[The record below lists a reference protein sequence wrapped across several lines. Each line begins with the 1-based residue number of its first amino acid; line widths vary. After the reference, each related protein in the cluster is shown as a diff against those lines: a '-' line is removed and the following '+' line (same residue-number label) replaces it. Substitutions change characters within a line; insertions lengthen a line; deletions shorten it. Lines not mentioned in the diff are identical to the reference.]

1 MAAAQVVLPDR
12 PVIARGDAGAD
23 DGRDLRILCVTGG
36 DGDAE
41 LAVAALGR
49 AHFRVHRCET
59 LADLALEM
67 GRGAGVAVLGDA
79 ALADPDLS
87 RVLAVLRAQPAWS
100 DVPVL
105 VLARGGESGGA
116 APSGPTVDALG
127 NVTLLERPVR
137 VVTLRSAVQSG
148 LRARRRQYEVRDHL
162 AARKRAEVEREQL
175 LALER
180 AARAEV
186 EAANRAKDEFLA
198 VLSHELRTPLQP
210 ILGWVKLLR
219 QQRLDERMT
228 ARAHETIERNA
239 RTQAQIIEDLLDI
252 SRIVAGKLHV
262 ELRPIGLAAVIDAA
276 IDAVREAAEAK
287 SIRLAATVDP
297 RGAEIS
303 GDANRIQQ
311 VVWNLVSNAVAFTP
325 HGGRVDVSLTRE
337 AGQAVI
343 AVRDTGYGIAP
354 HFLPHMFQR
363 FRQADST
370 STRRH
375 GGLGLGLAI
384 VRHLVE
390 LHHGTVKAESPGEG
404 LGAAFPVTLPL
415 LESDAAGVSATVAHV
430 REDPV
435 VGPVL
440 AGICVLVV
448 DDDADTCD
456 LLTTV
461 LGHYG
466 AEVTAASSVPE
477 ALAAVERRWPE
488 VLVSDIA
495 MPGEDGYALV
505 RRVRAL
511 ERERG
516 RRLPALALTAHARAS
531 DTEQAYLAG
540 FEAHVPKPVEPA
552 ALARIIARL
561 ARTHPAA

>member
-1 MAAAQVVLPDR
+1 VSDPLDV
-12 PVIARGDAGAD
+12 GAD
-23 DGRDLRILCVTGG
+23 EQRDLRILCLTPTGR
-36 DGDAE
+36 DAE
-41 LAVAALGR
+41 LATAALTQ
-49 AHFRVHRCET
+49 AHLEAHPCED
-59 LADLALEM
+59 LADLARELD
-67 GRGAGVAVLGDA
+67 RGAGAVLVADE
-79 ALADPDLS
+79 ALTGPDLWK
-87 RVLAVLRAQPAWS
+87 LLDVLRAQPPWS

-105 VLARGGESGGA
+105 VLTLGGSASQNTLA
-116 APSGPTVDALG
+116 ASDSADPLG

-137 VVTLRSAVQSG
+137 VVTLLSAVHSAV
-148 LRARRRQYEVRDHL
+148 RARRRQYEVRDHL
-162 AARKRAEVEREQL
+162 AARKRAEAEREQL
-175 LALER
+175 LTLER

-219 QQRLDERMT
+219 QQRLDERMIE
-228 ARAHETIERNA
+228 RAHETIERNA
-239 RTQAQIIEDLLDI
+239 RAQAQIIEDLLDI

-262 ELRPIGLAAVIDAA
+262 DMRPVSLAPVVEAAV
-276 IDAVREAAEAK
+276 DAVRATADAK
-287 SIRLAATVDP
+287 SIRLVTMIESHD
-297 RGAEIS
+297 AEIS
-303 GDANRIQQ
+303 GDANRMQQ

-325 HGGRVDVSLTRE
+325 EGGRVDVSLRRDGE
-337 AGQAVI
+337 RAVI
-343 AVRDTGYGIAP
+343 AVRDTGDGIAP
-354 HFLPHMFQR
+354 HFLPHIFQR

-390 LHHGTVKAESPGEG
+390 LHHGTVKAESGGPGC
-404 LGAAFPVTLPL
+404 GATFTVTLPL
-415 LESDAAGVSATVAHV
+415 LVQHGVRSASRVAHAG
-430 REDPV
+430 DDAIPGS
-435 VGPVL
+435 GPVL
-440 AGICVLVV
+440 QGIRVLVV
-448 DDDADTCD
+448 DDDADTCE

-466 AEVTAASSVPE
+466 AEVTAASSVIE
-477 ALAAVERRWPE
+477 ALAAVERTWPE

-505 RRVRAL
+505 RRVRVL
-511 ERERG
+511 ERQRG
-516 RRLPALALTAHARAS
+516 QRLPALALTAHARAS

-561 ARTHPAA
+561 ARSQSAA

>member
-1 MAAAQVVLPDR
+1 LIERTDVHPDDSRDLGILCLTPTGRDAEFAAAALTQAHFHVHRCDTLTELAR
-12 PVIARGDAGAD
+12 EIARGVGTVLVAD
-23 DGRDLRILCVTGG
+23 
-36 DGDAE
+36 E
-41 LAVAALGR
+41 ALVG
-49 AHFRVHRCET
+49 
-59 LADLALEM
+59 
-67 GRGAGVAVLGDA
+67 
-79 ALADPDLS
+79 PDLW
-87 RVLAVLRAQPAWS
+87 RVIDVLRAQPAWS

-105 VLARGGESGGA
+105 VLTRGGDTAQA
-116 APSGPTVDALG
+116 APATLNSVDSLG

-137 VVTLRSAVQSG
+137 IVTLLSAVHSAV
-148 LRARRRQYEVRDHL
+148 RARRRQYEVRDHL
-162 AARKRAEVEREQL
+162 AARKRAEAEREQL

-219 QQRLDERMT
+219 QQRLDDRMM
-228 ARAHETIERNA
+228 ARAHDTIERNA
-239 RTQAQIIEDLLDI
+239 RAQAQIIEDLLDI

-262 ELRPIGLAAVIDAA
+262 ELRPIILAPVIDAA
-276 IDAVREAAEAK
+276 VEAVRAVAEAK
-287 SIRLAATVDP
+287 SIRIVTTVDR
-297 RGAEIS
+297 RGAEIN
-303 GDANRIQQ
+303 GDANRMQQ
-311 VVWNLVSNAVAFTP
+311 VVWNLVSNALAFTP
-325 HGGRVDVSLTRE
+325 EGGRIDVSLTQD
-337 AGQAVI
+337 AGRAVI
-343 AVRDTGYGIAP
+343 AVRDTGRGIAP
-354 HFLPHMFQR
+354 QFLPQMFQR

-370 STRRH
+370 STRSH

-390 LHHGTVKAESPGEG
+390 IHHGTVKAESPGEG
-404 LGAAFPVTLPL
+404 LGAVFTVTLPL
-415 LESDAAGVSATVAHV
+415 LVDHAASPPAHV
-430 REDPV
+430 AQVAEEV
-435 VGPVL
+435 VPATGHVL
-440 AGICVLVV
+440 QGIRVLVV
-448 DDDADTCD
+448 DDDADTCE

-466 AEVTAASSVPE
+466 AEVTAASSVSE
-477 ALAAVERRWPE
+477 ALAAVECRWPE

-505 RRVRAL
+505 RRVRVL

-516 RRLPALALTAHARAS
+516 KRLPALALTAHARAS

-552 ALARIIARL
+552 TLARIIARL
-561 ARTHPAA
+561 ARSRPAA

>member
-1 MAAAQVVLPDR
+1 MIEGSD
-12 PVIARGDAGAD
+12 I
-23 DGRDLRILCVTGG
+23 DGNDTRDLRILCLTPAGR
-36 DGDAE
+36 DIELATAALTQAHLNAHPCQSLAE
-41 LAVAALGR
+41 LAT
-49 AHFRVHRCET
+49 E
-59 LADLALEM
+59 LEH
-67 GRGAGVAVLGDA
+67 GAGAVLVADE
-79 ALADPDLS
+79 ALTGSDLW
-87 RVLAVLRAQPAWS
+87 RLLEVLHAQPPWS
-100 DVPVL
+100 DVPIL
-105 VLARGGESGGA
+105 VLTLAGNA
-116 APSGPTVDALG
+116 AHATLAALNLTDPLG

-137 VVTLRSAVQSG
+137 VVTLLSAVHSAV
-148 LRARRRQYEVRDHL
+148 RARRRQYEVRDHL
-162 AARKRAEVEREQL
+162 AARKRAEAEREQL

-219 QQRLDERMT
+219 QQRLDERTM

-239 RTQAQIIEDLLDI
+239 RAQAQIIEDLLDI

-262 ELRPIGLAAVIDAA
+262 DVKPVSLVPVVEAAVE
-276 IDAVREAAEAK
+276 AVRATADAK
-287 SIRLAATVDP
+287 SIRMVTTIDS
-297 RGAEIS
+297 RGAEIR
-303 GDANRIQQ
+303 GDANRMQQ
-311 VVWNLVSNAVAFTP
+311 VVWNLVSNALAFTP
-325 HGGRVDVSLTRE
+325 EGGRVDVSLTEE
-337 AGQAVI
+337 ADRAVI
-343 AVRDTGYGIAP
+343 AVRDTGHGIAP
-354 HFLPHMFQR
+354 HFLPHIFQR

-390 LHHGTVKAESPGEG
+390 LHHGTVKAESRGEG
-404 LGAAFPVTLPL
+404 LGATLTVTLPL
-415 LESDAAGVSATVAHV
+415 LAHDGVRVSSRVADAGNEVLPTTGQVLQGV
-430 REDPV
+430 R
-435 VGPVL
+435 
-440 AGICVLVV
+440 VLVV
-448 DDDADTCD
+448 DDDADTCE

-466 AEVTAASSVPE
+466 AEVTAASSVIE

-495 MPGEDGYALV
+495 MPGEDGYSLM
-505 RRVRAL
+505 RRLRVL

-516 RRLPALALTAHARAS
+516 QHVPALALTAHARAS

-561 ARTHPAA
+561 ARSQPAA